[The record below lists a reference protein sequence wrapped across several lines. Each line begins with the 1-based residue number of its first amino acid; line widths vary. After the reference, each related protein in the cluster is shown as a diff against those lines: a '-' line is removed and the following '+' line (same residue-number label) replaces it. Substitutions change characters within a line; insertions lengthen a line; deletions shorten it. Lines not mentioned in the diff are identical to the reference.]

1 MLNSKRDESIKR
13 YLRSIGTLKCKSKR
27 FNSLYYSVNYSEE
40 LNVVIR
46 FSDHFNDTKGSNK
59 QNSIDITKVCE
70 FYTIKIYST
79 GINYTVAENNVI
91 SYLKSILL
99 LYPEIYKGCKKYVD
113 AYKEVNKELV
123 SKNSDITRAE
133 SVLNKI
139 DGYKNKINEL
149 EDKNNNLTNK
159 VNEYKKIIDDTRNII
174 INSVKI

>member
-59 QNSIDITKVCE
+59 QNNIDITKVCE

-79 GINYTVAENNVI
+79 GINYTVAENNII

-139 DGYKNKINEL
+139 GGYKNKINEL

-159 VNEYKKIIDDTRNII
+159 VNEYEKIINDTRNI

>member
-59 QNSIDITKVCE
+59 QNNIDITKVCE

-79 GINYTVAENNVI
+79 GINYTVAENNII

-159 VNEYKKIIDDTRNII
+159 VNEYEKIIDDTRNII
-174 INSVKI
+174 NSVKI

>member
-59 QNSIDITKVCE
+59 QNNIDITKVCE

-123 SKNSDITRAE
+123 SKNFDITRAE

-159 VNEYKKIIDDTRNII
+159 INEYEKIIDDTRNII
-174 INSVKI
+174 NSVKI